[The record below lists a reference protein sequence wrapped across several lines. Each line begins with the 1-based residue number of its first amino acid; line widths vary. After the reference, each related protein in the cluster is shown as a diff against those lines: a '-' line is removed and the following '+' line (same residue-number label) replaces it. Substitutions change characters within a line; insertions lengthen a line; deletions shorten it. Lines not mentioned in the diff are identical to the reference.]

1 VRSIAPAKGHG
12 GFLAA
17 AEGGRAS
24 PTRSRSG
31 ARSPTRRRF
40 DGTGAGRAAGPRG
53 AASVE
58 DTALDEGLGG
68 EPSPL
73 IPSTLLLDSG
83 VLCSR
88 VDREHN
94 SFVRLWKNRW
104 CPSIA
109 CMKGLQCDAGRLLI
123 EWVDESQMACGH
135 RHGVDQTGGDGTTG
149 PARSPDRPRRSGR
162 RPAENCLLRRPASR
176 WCNLMSLRVPRTML
190 VYIEP
195 NTSPSL
201 WWTPAEACH
210 AGPCKKLDVR
220 RSCMC
225 RHTRYRGTPPKTR
238 HPEIIPEFDSA
249 HGCYGAFCERLR
261 AIFLVLPAQLPT
273 IWCPCASS
281 LPMMVNV

>member
-1 VRSIAPAKGHG
+1 M
-12 GFLAA
+12 
-17 AEGGRAS
+17 
-24 PTRSRSG
+24 
-31 ARSPTRRRF
+31 
-40 DGTGAGRAAGPRG
+40 
-53 AASVE
+53 
-58 DTALDEGLGG
+58 
-68 EPSPL
+68 
-73 IPSTLLLDSG
+73 LLDHVCVSFTHQ
-83 VLCSR
+83 LCT
-88 VDREHN
+88 N
-94 SFVRLWKNRW
+94 GW

-225 RHTRYRGTPPKTR
+225 RHTRYRGTPPKNKGFKEERMTKVGFVCHR
-238 HPEIIPEFDSA
+238 HIHDPGIQQEPLTFLSTCSITKEVCRIPKQASA
-249 HGCYGAFCERLR
+249 CKA
-261 AIFLVLPAQLPT
+261 
-273 IWCPCASS
+273 PCHRI
-281 LPMMVNV
+281 P